1 MRLLAIDLGDKRTGL
16 ALGDRVTGTASPL
29 AVLEVPLAEREGEAL
44 LDRLASVVEDELGP
58 QGTLVLGFPL
68 NMDGS
73 EGPRAK
79 LCRAFGVRIAAR
91 TNRAV
96 LLADERR
103 TSARADELMARSGL
117 THKQKKA
124 RRDAIAAAAILQ
136 GVLDGTIETYPGA
149 QQSPPA
155 TPGEH
160 GPE

>member
-29 AVLEVPLAEREGEAL
+29 SVLEIPLAERDGASL
-44 LDRLASVVEDELGP
+44 LDRLATVIEEELGP
-58 QGTLVLGFPL
+58 QDTLVLGFPL

-79 LCRAFGVRIAAR
+79 LCRGFGTRLAAR
-91 TNRAV
+91 TGRAV

-136 GVLDGTIETYPGA
+136 GVLDGTIETFPVE
-149 QQSPPA
+149 SEPPS
-155 TPGEH
+155 TPE
-160 GPE
+160 